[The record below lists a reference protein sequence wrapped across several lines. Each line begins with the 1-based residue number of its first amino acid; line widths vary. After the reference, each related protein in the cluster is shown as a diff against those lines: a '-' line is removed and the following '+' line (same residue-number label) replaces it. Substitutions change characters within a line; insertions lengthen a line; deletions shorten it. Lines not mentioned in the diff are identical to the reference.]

1 MKVVD
6 ITVNKGDVLNEVAK
20 TTAYSGAKMTGEE
33 GAYER
38 IFTTKSDREM
48 LERFWTECQV
58 SVCETLKKFLQQEET
73 TDEGWNLKLGLSESF
88 DDTLIKSIKKELF
101 SFFVTGIVANG
112 MCSPTRRRQEN
123 MKVRHPICLLASTR
137 RCCSRRSRH
146 GLLIVSNHLK
156 YKNYGRKQEE
166 SHGKA
171 EGAGTDV

>member
-58 SVCETLKKFLQQEET
+58 SVCESLKKFLQQEET
-73 TDEGWNLKLGLSESF
+73 TDEGWNLELGLSESF

-101 SFFVTGIVANG
+101 SFFVTGIVAKWYVFTNKKEAG
-112 MCSPTRRRQEN
+112 EYEGSASHLLVGIHKKVLFKKKPTR
-123 MKVRHPICLLASTR
+123 PTYS
-137 RCCSRRSRH
+137 
-146 GLLIVSNHLK
+146 
-156 YKNYGRKQEE
+156 
-166 SHGKA
+166 
-171 EGAGTDV
+171 

>member
-1 MKVVD
+1 M
-6 ITVNKGDVLNEVAK
+6 NKGDVLNEVAK

-88 DDTLIKSIKKELF
+88 DDTLTKSIKKELF
-101 SFFVTGIVANG
+101 SFFVTGIVAKWYVFTNKKEAREYEG
-112 MCSPTRRRQEN
+112 SASHLLVGIHKKVLFKKKPTR
-123 MKVRHPICLLASTR
+123 PTYS
-137 RCCSRRSRH
+137 
-146 GLLIVSNHLK
+146 
-156 YKNYGRKQEE
+156 
-166 SHGKA
+166 
-171 EGAGTDV
+171 

>member
-1 MKVVD
+1 M
-6 ITVNKGDVLNEVAK
+6 NKGDVLNEVAK

-101 SFFVTGIVANG
+101 SFFVTGIVAKWYVFTNKKEAVEYEG
-112 MCSPTRRRQEN
+112 SASHLLVGIHKKVLFKKKPTR
-123 MKVRHPICLLASTR
+123 PTYS
-137 RCCSRRSRH
+137 
-146 GLLIVSNHLK
+146 
-156 YKNYGRKQEE
+156 
-166 SHGKA
+166 
-171 EGAGTDV
+171 

>member
-1 MKVVD
+1 M
-6 ITVNKGDVLNEVAK
+6 NKGDVLNEVAK

-58 SVCETLKKFLQQEET
+58 SVCETLKKFLQKEET

-88 DDTLIKSIKKELF
+88 DNTLTKSIKKELF
-101 SFFVTGIVANG
+101 SSLLPASWPSGI
-112 MCSPTRRRQEN
+112 CSPTRRRQEN
-123 MKVRHPICLLASTR
+123 MKVRHPICLWASTR

-146 GLLIVSNHLK
+146 DLHIS
-156 YKNYGRKQEE
+156 
-166 SHGKA
+166 
-171 EGAGTDV
+171 

>member
-88 DDTLIKSIKKELF
+88 DDTLTKSIKKELF
-101 SFFVTGIVANG
+101 SFFVTGIVAKWYVFTNKKEAG
-112 MCSPTRRRQEN
+112 EYESSASHLLVGIHKKVLFKKKPTR
-123 MKVRHPICLLASTR
+123 PTYS
-137 RCCSRRSRH
+137 
-146 GLLIVSNHLK
+146 
-156 YKNYGRKQEE
+156 
-166 SHGKA
+166 
-171 EGAGTDV
+171 

>member
-1 MKVVD
+1 M
-6 ITVNKGDVLNEVAK
+6 NKGDVLNEVAK

-88 DDTLIKSIKKELF
+88 DDTLTKSIKKELF
-101 SFFVTGIVANG
+101 SFFVTGIVAKWYVFTNKKETG
-112 MCSPTRRRQEN
+112 EYEGSASHLLVGIHKKVLFKKKPTR
-123 MKVRHPICLLASTR
+123 PTYS
-137 RCCSRRSRH
+137 
-146 GLLIVSNHLK
+146 
-156 YKNYGRKQEE
+156 
-166 SHGKA
+166 
-171 EGAGTDV
+171 

>member
-1 MKVVD
+1 M
-6 ITVNKGDVLNEVAK
+6 NKGDVLNEVAK

-73 TDEGWNLKLGLSESF
+73 TDEGWNLELGLSESF

-101 SFFVTGIVANG
+101 SFFVTGIVAKWYVFTNKK
-112 MCSPTRRRQEN
+112 EE
-123 MKVRHPICLLASTR
+123 
-137 RCCSRRSRH
+137 
-146 GLLIVSNHLK
+146 
-156 YKNYGRKQEE
+156 GRI
-166 SHGKA
+166 
-171 EGAGTDV
+171 

>member
-88 DDTLIKSIKKELF
+88 DDTLTKSIKKELF
-101 SFFVTGIVANG
+101 SFFVTGIVAKWYVFTNKKETG
-112 MCSPTRRRQEN
+112 EYEGSASHLLVGIHKKVLFKKKPTR
-123 MKVRHPICLLASTR
+123 PTYS
-137 RCCSRRSRH
+137 
-146 GLLIVSNHLK
+146 
-156 YKNYGRKQEE
+156 
-166 SHGKA
+166 
-171 EGAGTDV
+171 

>member
-1 MKVVD
+1 M
-6 ITVNKGDVLNEVAK
+6 NKGDVLNEVAK

-101 SFFVTGIVANG
+101 SFFVTGIVAKWYVFTNKK
-112 MCSPTRRRQEN
+112 EE
-123 MKVRHPICLLASTR
+123 
-137 RCCSRRSRH
+137 
-146 GLLIVSNHLK
+146 
-156 YKNYGRKQEE
+156 GRI
-166 SHGKA
+166 
-171 EGAGTDV
+171 

>member
-1 MKVVD
+1 M
-6 ITVNKGDVLNEVAK
+6 NKGDVLNEVAK

-73 TDEGWNLKLGLSESF
+73 TDDGWNLELGLSESF

-101 SFFVTGIVANG
+101 SFFVTGIVAKWYVFTNKKEAG
-112 MCSPTRRRQEN
+112 DFATVGKSILDDVKEKAFFKKKPTR
-123 MKVRHPICLLASTR
+123 PT
-137 RCCSRRSRH
+137 
-146 GLLIVSNHLK
+146 
-156 YKNYGRKQEE
+156 Y
-166 SHGKA
+166 
-171 EGAGTDV
+171 D